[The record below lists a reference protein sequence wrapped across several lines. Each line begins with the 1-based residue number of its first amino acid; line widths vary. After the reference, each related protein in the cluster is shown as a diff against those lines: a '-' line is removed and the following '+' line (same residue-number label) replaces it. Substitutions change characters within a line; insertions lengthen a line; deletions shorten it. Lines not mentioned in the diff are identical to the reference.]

1 MGSTQQQHRN
11 RQSTHWG
18 TWAPYQK
25 WMASNFGNY
34 KSDALNET
42 LQEFYA
48 AIQSNKA
55 GDEQPQDWG
64 LV

>member
-1 MGSTQQQHRN
+1 
-11 RQSTHWG
+11 
-18 TWAPYQK
+18 
-25 WMASNFGNY
+25 MASNFGNY

-55 GDEQPQDWG
+55 GDEQPQD
-64 LV
+64 